1 MKIDLTK
8 YDEQHA
14 AYIESLTGKLTSIYQ
29 SIMRQAVK
37 YGLSV
42 NFDEEAGEIFD
53 FDNFPKLKKKIN
65 DLFDDMHE
73 RITTLVQNA
82 ISEEWQFSADKYDF
96 WLSEMLDKGELTKE
110 EIEAYIARNNE
121 AIKSRREEAFQAF
134 RERVESGMNLSDR
147 VWKLTDQ
154 FRTELELALDV
165 GISQGKSA
173 DAISRDIRQYLNN
186 PDKLFRRVRDKHG
199 NLKLSKAAQAYH
211 PGQGVYRSSYKNALR
226 VARTEVNMAYRS
238 ADHENWSA
246 EKMVIGIKISLSNNH
261 TLNGKPFFDICDELK
276 GIYPKE
282 FKFTGWHPMCYSD
295 DSEVYTDSGWKLFED
310 VKDTDRILSLNPDTF
325 DLEYTNIVLNFKRWH
340 KGDMIHLYNR
350 SLSQLVTP
358 EHEVLHLNKSDM
370 TKFKRTPAESCGIT
384 QPIYRSSKWKG
395 EYMSFV
401 QVGEQKVNI
410 EDYAEFMGY
419 WLSDGS
425 LGHYPQVH
433 ISQQDDNKYKIHKCI
448 ERINGNGWTGKF
460 KVGFN
465 SKNWYEHLKQF
476 GKCTDKFIPGCIKQS
491 TPEVIE
497 VFLKSFVSCDGMLRK
512 PHSFI
517 GSRGTLCNST
527 KEERIYFTTSVRMA
541 DDIGELI
548 LKVGRRPSFYVEK
561 SKGRVKKFRN
571 GEYTINNDCIR
582 ISECNSV
589 TATQYYKE
597 RVPYE
602 GYVYDL
608 TLEKNHI
615 MYIRRNGKCFW
626 GSNCRC
632 WATPVTPTQEEVIDY
647 TKKLMAGEDV
657 SGYTFKGEVTELP
670 KAFRFWYAK
679 NYSRVVRMKQKPNFI
694 SDNVNLI
701 E

>member
-53 FDNFPKLKKKIN
+53 FDKFPKLKKKIN

-82 ISEEWQFSADKYDF
+82 IAEEWQFSADKYDF

-121 AIKSRREEAFQAF
+121 AIKSRREEALQAF

-199 NLKLSKAAQAYH
+199 NLKLSKAAKAYH

-238 ADHENWSA
+238 ADHENWNA

-433 ISQQDDNKYKIHKCI
+433 ISQQDDNKYKIYKCI

-615 MYIRRNGKCFW
+615 MYIRRNGRCFW

-657 SGYTFKGEVTELP
+657 SGYKFKGEVTELP